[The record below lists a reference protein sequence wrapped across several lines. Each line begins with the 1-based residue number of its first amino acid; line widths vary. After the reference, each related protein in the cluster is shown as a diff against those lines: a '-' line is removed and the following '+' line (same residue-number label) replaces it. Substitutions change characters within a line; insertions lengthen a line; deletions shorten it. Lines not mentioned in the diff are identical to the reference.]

1 MDVVNRIKLAQYHN
15 ARLVRMKR
23 CAATVDTCG
32 HRKAFEQLAESSRE
46 ARDHQ
51 MRMVRVET
59 GRRKSFLYQIE
70 TLGFEEGGYAEV
82 SAVDELEDGAKF
94 EAECERVGVDPGICR
109 VSVICRVRL

>member
-32 HRKAFEQLAESSRE
+32 HRKAFEQLAESARE

-51 MRMVRVET
+51 MQMVRVET
-59 GRRKSFLYQIE
+59 GRRKVFLYQIE
-70 TLGFEEGGYAEV
+70 SLDFEGRHYGDFEGIDELDAGQGFEQH
-82 SAVDELEDGAKF
+82 
-94 EAECERVGVDPGICR
+94 CESVGMDPGIYR
-109 VSVICRVRL
+109 VSVIRRVRL